1 MSVLIVGDQS
11 RIVLSA
17 SSLTLQSTLVD
28 CRGSSV
34 VGQEARY
41 LWSVIDI
48 TNSNNTIDSSLKSS
62 LVSLTG
68 DKLKIPPFVLKPK
81 SVYVVKVSVKMTA
94 NPDSSS
100 SASIRVSQSSL
111 VSRISGGSSQMVS
124 QGESCVLDGSAS
136 YDPDISSSPSS
147 TSQSSL
153 SSEWSCVNVNVLN
166 NTSSSSQS
174 QSQSQSQNQQSPLP
188 CSISVS
194 SDGLKATVTPSP
206 LSGVGSLFLVR
217 LKIKD
222 SKNSSRSSQSSV
234 YLSISPAKSPKIS
247 VSLVGSSR
255 PNSQDSLL
263 LMGSVQLFAPNIP
276 VVWSVDDVSLN
287 AVLSSKSQTP
297 TRSSSL
303 AVGVNQFNLLISG
316 GSLVWKPTPYVFS
329 LSATSSSSTVYS
341 SISVSLNRP
350 PRSGSLSSN
359 PWSGTV
365 MNTSFHLSVSGWEDE
380 DLPLSYEFFYLSN
393 GKNTLRRQSEF
404 TFVDSM
410 LPLGSSSNGNQLD
423 CWVKVFDSL
432 NGFSSSVVSVVVK
445 MPSLSSSS
453 SLSSSLLLEKS
464 TSLLV
469 TSQNSGPVQ
478 SESVLQS
485 VSLLSSILNWKDC
498 SKAPDCSSLNRG
510 ACSSTTNTCGQCL
523 SGYLGV
529 VGDSNSQCV
538 NETEYKNKNKKNG
551 NGNNGGAVENVS
563 CRVADCSGHGKC
575 EFEKSDSGDKVSSCG
590 LFESGC
596 EAVCVC
602 EAGFTGDDCGT
613 SESDMSQLRE
623 IRSQMVS
630 GLLLVASQE
639 LSGDVSEGNVLS
651 MFSSLSSVTHSSWEL
666 SEDSSSSVLEALSLS
681 LGGAQ
686 SLGLSHDSMS
696 DDLFGCLD
704 SVGLFQTRS
713 SSSSSSSSNSNSNS
727 SSTSQSILSLL
738 DNFTEYMSSQVV
750 EGQNSLDSI
759 NQMFRTRV
767 EPVSLSDSFSSTI
780 PQTKAE
786 LLSNTPSTSFSL
798 ISSSSNSNSN
808 SNSSSS
814 LSLVSM
820 LVKSDLASPPSD
832 PQSSLTSNLLRLRM
846 SGSGSS
852 SVSTITVV
860 LQTLRSQSYPVFESD
875 VFVNTSCVLNE
886 VSETVH
892 VCEGALGNVTITHRC
907 NGTTS
912 GMLVSKCPRQ
922 SVQPSCHLPNDLSN
936 FNCSMVNHTSTTV
949 TCKCDRILSD
959 NNNNGNGRKLSSSSS
974 DSALSESGA
983 LEVVAIS
990 VIVAEAFE
998 ETLTTTMTA
1007 SDVKKVLVV
1016 ILLYGLLWAVGLL
1029 GVLLCSLRYGY
1040 GKAGFE
1046 TSSGKNGNS
1055 SLQMKKELASLTRS
1069 KDDIRQYLIAYGN
1082 FSSFFCFGCFVF
1094 IISHFLLQPISILHS
1109 KQ

>member
-174 QSQSQSQNQQSPLP
+174 QSQSQNQQSPLP

-303 AVGVNQFNLLISG
+303 VVGVNQFNLLISG

-713 SSSSSSSSNSNSNS
+713 SSSSSSNSNSNSNS

-808 SNSSSS
+808 PNSSSS

-892 VCEGALGNVTITHRC
+892 VCEGVLGNVTITHRC

-959 NNNNGNGRKLSSSSS
+959 NNNNNNNGNGRKLSSSSS

-1082 FSSFFCFGCFVF
+1082 FSSFLILIVLF
-1094 IISHFLLQPISILHS
+1094 HFLLQSIQNS
-1109 KQ
+1109 E